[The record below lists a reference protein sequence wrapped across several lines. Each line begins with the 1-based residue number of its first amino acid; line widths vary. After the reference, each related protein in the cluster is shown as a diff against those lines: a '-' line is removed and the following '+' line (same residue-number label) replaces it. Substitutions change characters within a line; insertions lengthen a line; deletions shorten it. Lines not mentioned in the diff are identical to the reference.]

1 MTQPR
6 STEPINTARILA
18 VLATLATAACATAPP
33 PTEQMAV
40 TRAAV
45 ADADSAEAGSYAAVE
60 LHNAHQRLD
69 AANVAMGARD
79 YNNARRY
86 AEEAEADANLAATQA
101 RSAKAQRA
109 VAEVKESLRVLREE
123 MVRNGQ

>member
-1 MTQPR
+1 MIRFQRTGR
-6 STEPINTARILA
+6 TCAIA
-18 VLATLATAACATAPP
+18 VVAALLGTACATVPP

-45 ADADSAEAGSYAAVE
+45 ADADSAGGGTYAAVE
-60 LHNAHQRLD
+60 LQNAHQRLD

-79 YNNARRY
+79 YDNARRY

-101 RSAKAQRA
+101 RSAQAQRA
-109 VAEVKESLRVLREE
+109 VAELRESLRVLREE
-123 MVRNGQ
+123 MVRTGQ